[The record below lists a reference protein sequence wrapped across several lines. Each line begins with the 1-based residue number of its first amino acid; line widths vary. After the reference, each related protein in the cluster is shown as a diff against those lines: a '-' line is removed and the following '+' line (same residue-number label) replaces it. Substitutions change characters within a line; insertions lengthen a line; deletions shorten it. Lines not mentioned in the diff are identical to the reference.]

1 MSGYQIIVGLL
12 VFFSAAA
19 ATAGPTY
26 YVSNAGNDSA
36 DGLSPKTAWKT
47 VNKVNSTVRTT
58 SANVYFRAGDVW
70 HDQQLRINWAG
81 TATDPAIIDAYHLV
95 DGRAVTGPGKLRKPE
110 INGTF
115 EATCR
120 AAKNCQLHNS
130 RAVPSS
136 MWHGLVVVGA
146 DNVTVRNLRLR
157 DSAGAGITFRE
168 GSSYRNILIENND
181 LAHWARGLI
190 RANRVSQ
197 LVIRGN
203 VADQG
208 NYCHRDKYS
217 QCPGPGWPAGIVVV
231 DSKPAHALLENNTVT
246 RNFGEG
252 LSCLRSS
259 HVIIRG
265 NRAGNSRSSLYYLDN
280 CNDSVV
286 ESNIAW
292 ADPTKR
298 WHWTGKGQEG
308 IAMAAEDYPK
318 SSTTGNT
325 VNNIIRNNLIAGLG
339 ACFRIGMD
347 ERSRAAGVKIGGK
360 IYGNTCMGIQGFAF
374 LNRLSDLNVERL
386 IVSNNI
392 FHSTNGSNGPCRN
405 DATVVTMRSNLW
417 NTKPDASCRGSGD
430 VVGDPKVQGS
440 GWATKSFDNPP
451 RVADFQLRSG
461 SVAQGRGV
469 SLTASAANLAK
480 MVAAPLVA
488 VPCRRFDTTEMSL
501 DFNCTVRPARPNLGA
516 LESGNL
522 LVPQA
527 PVLWF

>member
-1 MSGYQIIVGLL
+1 MSGYKTILGLL
-12 VFFSAAA
+12 LYACAAA
-19 ATAGPTY
+19 ATAGPVY
-26 YVSNAGNDSA
+26 YVSSAGSDSNN
-36 DGLSPKTAWKT
+36 GLSPATAWKT
-47 VNKVNSTVRTT
+47 VNKVNSSVRST

-81 TATDPAIIDAYHLV
+81 TASDPVIIDAYHVV
-95 DGRAVTGPGKLRKPE
+95 DGRVVHGPGKLRKPE

-115 EATCR
+115 EAACR
-120 AAKNCQLHNS
+120 AAKNCQLQNS

-136 MWHGLVVVGA
+136 TWHGLVVIGGN
-146 DNVTVRNLRLR
+146 NVTVRNLRLR
-157 DSAGAGITFRE
+157 DSAGAAITFQE

-181 LAHWARGLI
+181 IAHWARGLI

-203 VADQG
+203 TAHEG
-208 NYCHRDKYS
+208 NYCDRDDYS
-217 QCPGPGWPAGIVVV
+217 QCSGPGWAAGIVVV

-246 RNFGEG
+246 RNFGEA

-292 ADPTKR
+292 SDPTKR
-298 WHWTGKGQEG
+298 WHFTGRGQDG
-308 IAMAAEDYPK
+308 IAMVSEDYTK

-325 VNNIIRNNLIAGLG
+325 VNNIVRNNLIAGLG

-347 ERSRAAGVKIGGK
+347 KRAREAGLRVGGK
-360 IYGNTCMGIQGFAF
+360 IYGNTCMGTQGFAF
-374 LNRLSDLNVERL
+374 LNNLPDRNIERL
-386 IVSNNI
+386 VVSNNI
-392 FHSTNGSNGPCRN
+392 FHSSNGTNGPCRN
-405 DATVVTMRSNLW
+405 ASSIIQMRSNLW
-417 NTKPDASCRGSGD
+417 NSAPSSSCRGSGD
-430 VVGDPKVQGS
+430 VVGDPRVQGS
-440 GWATKSFDNPP
+440 GWSSKSFDNPP
-451 RVADFQLRSG
+451 RMADFQLKSG
-461 SVAQGRGV
+461 SIALSKGV
-469 SLTASAANLAK
+469 SLTAKAANIANL
-480 MVAAPLVA
+480 VAAPLVS

-501 DFNCTVRPARPNLGA
+501 DFNCTVRPSRPSLGA
-516 LESGNL
+516 LESGSVM
-522 LVPQA
+522 VPQA